1 MRCRIGWDLISLL
14 ISLLLPGAL
23 QTGRLIPLRANC
35 LVDAMYLGLGAYS
48 TMETDIM
55 SGPKVGSGVRVGLDS
70 LDRVQSGVKY
80 ELGPTTVHF
89 LRVQI
94 LQ

>member
-1 MRCRIGWDLISLL
+1 MQNRLGFNISHL
-14 ISLLLPGAL
+14 SPAPRSPASK
-23 QTGRLIPLRANC
+23 TGRLIPLRANC

-55 SGPKVGSGVRVGLDS
+55 SGPKVGSGVKVGLDS

-89 LRVQI
+89 LKVQI